1 MKLKNIYLAGVGL
14 VALTSCE
21 DFLTVDAPSKVDN
34 EYIFNDVT
42 EVDRLLNGVYAKML
56 SNDTYGRYYFSDLV
70 RNSDVEIKTFTSD
83 VSTNNG
89 YARFDC
95 SPLGSELNKT
105 WKAHY
110 AAIEYCNNFIY
121 QLERCP
127 EYSLENEEM
136 AQMIGEAKVLRAMNY
151 HELSWLFGDVPFS
164 FLPSYAAE
172 GEWDVMPVV
181 SRTEMFSALI
191 ADLEAIAPYMQYAM
205 DLTEGVERVSKEF
218 CWSMIARM
226 GLTAGGYSLYP
237 NTSAPTHYGEMKRPT
252 NYLNFYEKTMA
263 YADSVISS
271 GTHSLTKA
279 YRDVFIDECNFIV
292 DNGDDPIFE
301 IPFAQN
307 STGMLGYNTGPKA
320 DNYEGS
326 TEHQWGK
333 SSGGASITMF
343 LRYLYDEN
351 DLRKKY
357 IVGEW
362 SYQYDGTPV
371 LAYNYGFYNNKW
383 SKLWTKGGASYGPTH
398 DGATGINF
406 PYMRYA
412 DVLLM
417 FAEAVNEVEN
427 GVSGTNGARAIDCLK
442 QVRSRAFEDAS
453 AVDAYVASI
462 GTGKEEF
469 LEAILDERMFE
480 FPGENMRWKDLVR
493 NNKYGE
499 ALYWNFLR
507 YWSVAENAGSGA
519 MYEDAV
525 VDHDGKNYF
534 VEDNDGVKYTVR
546 YNIVDNPKDESVF
559 PNTELKVLDIYRGS
573 TRDLLPDV
581 YKESDDTFG
590 WYDDNASAPK
600 DQILYSWYGYIRS
613 DAVGNLKVINESGAE
628 VNMPEPTADMSSL
641 LPAVRYILPYP
652 NEVILRSGGAY
663 QNYYGY

>member
-1 MKLKNIYLAGVGL
+1 MKLKNIYLAGIGL

-21 DFLTVDAPSKVDN
+21 DYLTVDAPSKVDN
-34 EYIFNDVT
+34 EYIFNDIT

-70 RNSDVEIKTFTSD
+70 RNSDVELKTFTSD
-83 VSTNNG
+83 VTTNNS

-95 SPLGSELNKT
+95 SALGSELNKT

-110 AAIEYCNNFIY
+110 VAIEYCNNFIY

-127 EYSLENEEM
+127 DFSLENSEM
-136 AQMIGEAKVLRAMNY
+136 AQMLGEAKVLRAMNF

-164 FLPSYAAE
+164 FMPSYAAE
-172 GEWDVMPVV
+172 WSVMPIVN
-181 SRTEMFSALI
+181 RTEMFSALI
-191 ADLEAIAPYMQYAM
+191 ADLEGIAPYMQFASE
-205 DLTEGVERVSKEF
+205 LTEGVERVSKEF
-218 CWSMIARM
+218 CWSMIARL

-237 NTSAPTHYGEMKRPT
+237 NTSAPTNYGEMKRPT
-252 NYLNFYEKTMA
+252 NYLDFYKKTMA

-271 GTHSLTKA
+271 GTHSLSKA

-307 STGMLGYNTGPKA
+307 STGMLGYNTGLKA

-326 TEHQWGK
+326 TSHVWGK
-333 SSGGASITMF
+333 ASGGANLTMF
-343 LRYLYDEN
+343 MRYLYDEN
-351 DLRKKY
+351 DLRGKY
-357 IVGEW
+357 IVAEW
-362 SYQYDGTPV
+362 QYDYQGEPS
-371 LAYNYGFYNNKW
+371 LAYNYAFYNGKW
-383 SKLWTKGGASYGPTH
+383 SKLWTKGGASYGSTH

-417 FAEAVNEVEN
+417 YAEAVNEVEN
-427 GVSGTNGARAIDCLK
+427 GVSGTNGAKAIECLK
-442 QVRSRAFEDAS
+442 EVRSRAFEDAS
-453 AVDAYVASI
+453 AVDSYIASI

-469 LEAILDERMFE
+469 LDAVLDERMFE

-507 YWSVAENAGSGA
+507 YWTAAENAGGSA
-519 MYEDAV
+519 QYEDAV
-525 VDHDGKNYF
+525 IEHDGKNYF
-534 VEDNDGVKYTVR
+534 VEDNNGIKYSTGWRV
-546 YNIVDNPKDESVF
+546 IDNVKDESVF
-559 PNTELKVLDIYRGS
+559 PNTELKMIDIFRGS
-573 TRDLLPDV
+573 NKDKPQDLYPETTETFAW
-581 YKESDDTFG
+581 YNETEGMPKE
-590 WYDDNASAPK
+590 
-600 DQILYSWYGYIRS
+600 QIMYSWFGYIRA
-613 DAVGNLKVINESGAE
+613 DLRGNLYVINESGAP
-628 VNMPEPTADMSSL
+628 VQMPQPSEDMSSQ
-641 LPAVRYILPYP
+641 LPLVRYILPYP